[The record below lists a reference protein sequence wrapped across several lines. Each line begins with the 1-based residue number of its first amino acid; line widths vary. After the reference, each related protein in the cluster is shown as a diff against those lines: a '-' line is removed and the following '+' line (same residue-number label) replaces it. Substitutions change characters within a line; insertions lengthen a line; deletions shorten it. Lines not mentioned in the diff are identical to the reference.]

1 MRKTVRN
8 GTGLRLDAGVPAR
21 NENKKVLQEVGIV
34 RGCRGVFE
42 PESDGS
48 EKKRKGGSSTIE
60 RIVTPRQRKRNQEEV
75 PRSRTGGK
83 KGTGEEG
90 PQGTSPP
97 PRKREPHR
105 SEDAEK

>member
-60 RIVTPRQRKRNQEEV
+60 RIVTPREEV